1 MVTVVVM
8 LLVWLV
14 HVSSCCGF

>member
-8 LLVWLV
+8 Y
-14 HVSSCCGF
+14 